1 MKFILG
7 EKQKMTQ
14 IFGDDGRVQPVTVIK
29 TSPVVITQVKTLE
42 NDGYDAVQV
51 GFGDQKK
58 ERRNKAQIGHTKDL
72 DAVFMVMRENRASE
86 DTVKDL
92 NVGDKIDLDSFEE
105 GQFVRTSSISKG
117 KGFQGVV
124 KRWNFSGGPRTHGQ
138 KHNERSPGSIG
149 AGGVQNVR
157 KGKKMGGRT
166 GSDRVSLKKV
176 RIVKINKETGEIFV
190 RGAIPGRRGTL
201 VEIRG

>member
-7 EKQKMTQ
+7 EKQNMTQ
-14 IFGDDGRVQPVTVIK
+14 IFGEDGRVQPVTVVK
-29 TSPVVITQVKTLE
+29 TSPVVITQIKTLE

-51 GFGDQKK
+51 GFGSQKK
-58 ERRNKAQIGHTKDL
+58 ERVNKAQIGHTKGIEE
-72 DAVFMVMRENRASE
+72 VFALFKENRTSE
-86 DTVKDL
+86 DGIKDL
-92 NVGDKIDLDSFEE
+92 KIGDKIDLDAFTE
-105 GQFVRTSSISKG
+105 GEVVTTTSISKG

-124 KRWNFSGGPRTHGQ
+124 KRHGFAGGPRTHGQ

-149 AGGVQNVR
+149 PGGVQKVR
-157 KGKKMGGRT
+157 KGLRMAGRT
-166 GSDRVSLKKV
+166 GSDQITLRKV
-176 RIVKINKETGEIFV
+176 KIVKINKETGEIFL